1 MHSATF
7 ALQIFDCFS
16 IRSLSY
22 AHYLLHHTHQNI
34 AQSFVSVD
42 AHLCKSPNGRHSI
55 QPIHGNA
62 LVHHQSAHGLSP
74 KTGPETPV
82 WDLSNQAKSRTTTFQ
97 LYGPEVHHPLR
108 THDPESWR
116 KRRCQCAQNQHKRRQ
131 NGIWKCSEIDVVG
144 SNAVNQSDMTSACM
158 AFEKCVAVG

>member
-16 IRSLSY
+16 IRSQSY

-42 AHLCKSPNGRHSI
+42 AHLCESPNGRHSI

-82 WDLSNQAKSRTTTFQ
+82 RDLSNQAKSRTTTFQ
-97 LYGPEVHHPLR
+97 LHGPEAHHPLR

-116 KRRCQCAQNQHKRRQ
+116 KLRCQCAHNNHLSLDRFVHSHQKIRNR
-131 NGIWKCSEIDVVG
+131 
-144 SNAVNQSDMTSACM
+144 
-158 AFEKCVAVG
+158 